1 MKKVLKYF
9 VLVLLV
15 AYLACSIVIAKM
27 QAESAVCKKVEVR
40 ILNAGNTVF
49 LTKEGILK
57 ELKDLKIYPVGKPIK
72 DINTDKIE
80 RTLDK
85 YDYLEGAEC
94 MIVNNEKLVIEV
106 KQILP
111 VMRVFDGSKSYYLN
125 KDGKRMRADARYHID
140 VPVVKG
146 NFNNRFTAKSLLPLV
161 EYIASD
167 SALNTFVTMVEARDS
182 NNIFIVPIIHGHIVN
197 LGQPKDFESKFRKL
211 KLMYKEVMPVK
222 GWYTYDT
229 ISVKWDYQIVA
240 TKRKKKIE
248 EQVVFDPNDDEPE
261 PDLETI
267 SLPEKNEITNA
278 PVPEKKKPVR
288 NPESKKGKSADKVVK
303 NAFTSEKNKK
313 RQ

>member
-1 MKKVLKYF
+1 MKRVLKYF
-9 VLVLLV
+9 VLLLLV
-15 AYLACSIVIAKM
+15 AYLACSIFIAKM
-27 QAESAVCKKVEVR
+27 QADSAVCKKVEVR

-49 LTKEGILK
+49 LTEDGILK
-57 ELKDLKIYPVGKPIK
+57 ELKDLDIYPVGKQIK

-111 VMRVFDGSKSYYLN
+111 VMRVFDGNKSYYIN

-140 VPVVKG
+140 VPRVKG

-161 EYIASD
+161 EYISAD
-167 SALNTFVTMVEARDS
+167 SALNAFVTAIEANDS
-182 NNIFIVPIIHGHIVN
+182 NNVFIVPIVHGHVVN
-197 LGQPKDFESKFRKL
+197 LGQVKDLESKFDKL
-211 KLMYKEVMPVK
+211 KLMYKEVLPVK

-229 ISVKWDYQIVA
+229 ISVKWDHQVVA
-240 TKRKKKIE
+240 TKRKKKVE
-248 EQVVFDPNDDEPE
+248 EQVSFDPNDDEPE

-267 SLPEKNEITNA
+267 SLPEKNEVHN
-278 PVPEKKKPVR
+278 VPEKKESAPKKD
-288 NPESKKGKSADKVVK
+288 SKKNKSADEVTKK
-303 NAFTSEKNKK
+303 AFAGKHKDKK
-313 RQ
+313 HE